1 MEEPNQQHDI
11 PQEVRH
17 EIKAKVQSESR
28 FRAASK
34 KLFKLIKCNP
44 IKSLIIFFTAIILFQ
59 IAFLPYGDIRE
70 LKTKNPGETAFMRE
84 FADRAKKEHRP
95 FLKKQNWIMFKSIPQ
110 DAIDAVVVAEDG
122 TFWRH
127 EGFDWFEFK
136 ESIEKNFEEGRA
148 ARGASTITQQ
158 LVKNLYL
165 SPSKNPLRK
174 LKEWILTWY
183 IEQQLS
189 KSRILEIYLNVIE
202 WGDGVYGIG
211 AASQYYF
218 DKPATD
224 LNRDECTRLAA
235 IIPSPRKHRADVD
248 SKYVLRRSQLILER
262 MEARGM

>member
-1 MEEPNQQHDI
+1 MEEINQQ
-11 PQEVRH
+11 PAGQPAVPP
-17 EIKAKVQSESR
+17 AVQPASR
-28 FRAASK
+28 LRIAAG
-34 KLFKLIKCNP
+34 KLIQFLKRNP
-44 IKSLIIFFTAIILFQ
+44 IKSIVILFVVIILHQ
-59 IAFLPYGDIRE
+59 IIFLPYGDVRQ

-84 FADRAKKEHRP
+84 YAARAKKENRP
-95 FLKKQNWIMFKSIPQ
+95 FHRKQNWISFKSIPQ
-110 DAIDAVVVAEDG
+110 DAVDAVVVAEDG
-122 TFWRH
+122 TFWWH
-127 EGFDWFEFK
+127 DGFDWFEFK

-165 SPSKNPLRK
+165 SSSKNPLRK

-183 IEQQLS
+183 MEQQLN

-202 WGDGVYGIG
+202 WGDGIYGID

-218 DKPATD
+218 DKSASD

-248 SKYVLRRSQLILER
+248 SQYVLRRSKLIIER

>member
-1 MEEPNQQHDI
+1 
-11 PQEVRH
+11 
-17 EIKAKVQSESR
+17 
-28 FRAASK
+28 
-34 KLFKLIKCNP
+34 LIKRNP
-44 IKSLIIFFTAIILFQ
+44 IKSLVIIFTAIILFQ
-59 IAFLPYGDIRE
+59 IIFLPYSNIRQ

-84 FADRAKKEHRP
+84 YADRTKKERKHFR
-95 FLKKQNWIMFKSIPQ
+95 KRQNWIPYKSILP
-110 DAIDAVVVAEDG
+110 DVIDAVVVAEDG

-127 EGFDWFEFK
+127 DGFDWFEFR

-165 SPSKNPLRK
+165 SSSKNPLRK

-183 IEQQLS
+183 MEQQLS

-202 WGDGVYGIG
+202 WGEGVYGIG

-218 DKPATD
+218 DKPASE

-235 IIPSPRKHRADVD
+235 IIPSPRRHRADVD
-248 SKYVLRRSQLILER
+248 SKYVLRRSKIILER